1 MQNYKNFDTCKVLIN
16 IVCKVQQKV
25 KLENNTLKNIPYLKQ
40 IRTAHFLA

>member
-25 KLENNTLKNIPYLKQ
+25 KLENNIFFYLKQ